1 MKNAKFKLGWAPLPN
16 GPAGR
21 KSMFNGLADSIWV
34 GTKHQEEAWQWV
46 KFAASKT
53 CEDIVGKSG
62 VVFPA
67 IQSGVDA
74 SLATRK
80 ANGLDVSAYTDEA
93 LDPNGTFLFPITDH
107 GAEISTHMD
116 PVMQS
121 IMLGEKKAADALKD
135 ANTQVNA
142 LFQ

>member
-1 MKNAKFKLGWAPLPN
+1 
-16 GPAGR
+16 
-21 KSMFNGLADSIWV
+21 MFNGLADSIWV
-34 GTKHQEEAWQWV
+34 GSKHQDEAWQWV
-46 KFAASKT
+46 KFAASAA
-53 CEDIVGKSG
+53 CENIVGGTG

-67 IQSGVDA
+67 IKSGVDA
-74 SLATRK
+74 SLAKRK
-80 ANGLDVSAYTDEA
+80 SDGLDVSPFTDQA

-107 GAEISTHMD
+107 GAEISTIMD